1 MSRPRRSWEWRD
13 WAHAA
18 ADVASGE
25 VHEHQ
30 QLELKRENYGN
41 GDSAKKELAKDVAA
55 LAVDG
60 GTLVIGVEEDKPTGR
75 AAALTPV
82 ELAGQVERI
91 RQVCTARIDPPLGI
105 TVTDLPNPEDP
116 TTGLIIID
124 VPPSPFAPHQVDGR
138 YLGRADRTV
147 RVLSDAEV
155 FRLYRLR
162 EVSADAALQ
171 DLDRAW
177 RKGQDRGLGSSTLA
191 VAVTPSVVLQPE
203 LLRDQLAGGQSW
215 LNEVIRSAEANVRAI
230 PNDSALG
237 QLVWADAH
245 LPFVSR
251 SGGPVPDGFAFTY
264 SHGDDVASY
273 LEASESGAVVL
284 VSRDLVTDV
293 PGYPD
298 YGKVLDQ
305 FKAITFTAI
314 ALAVFVELAQ
324 RSGLRTTVN
333 VGVLLDGLKGAKRQ
347 RQHSR
352 PGWDERIAYPDGRY
366 QRTTAATSAEL
377 AENLT
382 PAMDRLYGPLTRAL
396 GMGDPLRQP
405 RAER

>member
-1 MSRPRRSWEWRD
+1 MSRPRHTWNWQD
-13 WAHAA
+13 WAQAA

-30 QLELKRENYGN
+30 QLELKRDAYGN
-41 GDSAKKELAKDVAA
+41 ADGAKKELAKDVAA

-60 GTLVIGVEEDKPTGR
+60 GTLVIGVDEDKSTGR
-75 AAALTPV
+75 ATALSPV

-91 RQVCTARIDPPLGI
+91 RQVCTARIDPPLGM
-105 TVTDLPNPEDP
+105 TVTDLPNPDDRS
-116 TTGLIIID
+116 TGLILID

-138 YLGRADRTV
+138 YLGRADRGV
-147 RVLSDAEV
+147 RVLTDAEV

-162 EVSADAALQ
+162 EVSADAALR

-177 RKGQDRGLGSSTLA
+177 RKGQDRGFGASTLT
-191 VAVTPSVVLQPE
+191 VAVTPTVVVQRE
-203 LLRDQLAGGQSW
+203 LLRDELAGGQSW
-215 LNEVIRSAEANVRAI
+215 LSEVVRSAEANVRAI

-237 QLVWADAH
+237 GLVWSDAQ
-245 LPFVSR
+245 LPFSSR

-264 SHGDDVASY
+264 GHGDDVASY
-273 LEASESGAVVL
+273 LEVSESGAVVL
-284 VSRDLVTDV
+284 GSRDLVTDV

-298 YGKVLDQ
+298 YGKTLDQ
-305 FKAITFTAI
+305 FKAVTFTAI
-314 ALAVFVELAQ
+314 ALAVFVEICR

-333 VGVLLDGLKGAKRQ
+333 AGVLLDGLKGAKRQ
-347 RQHSR
+347 RQHTR
-352 PGWDERIAYPDGRY
+352 PGWDERPPYPDDRY

-377 AENLT
+377 AAELT

-396 GMGDPLRQP
+396 GMGDPLRHRP
-405 RAER
+405 AEA